1 MENKAFDNEYYLSIQ
16 RENILKRI
24 EQFENKLYLEVGGK
38 LFDDNHAS
46 RVLPGF
52 EKDDKFQMLLSL
64 KEQIEIVIVVNSEDI
79 TKRKIRSDTGITYD
93 VEVERLILTYKAHG
107 FKVAGVV
114 LSMYEDNPNTLVFSK
129 HIKSFKIPIY
139 HHYKIKGY
147 PENISLIVS
156 EEGLGKNEYI
166 KTERPLV
173 VVTAPGP
180 GSGKLATC
188 LSQLYYDHKRGIKSG
203 YAKYET
209 FPVWNLPLNHPVN
222 IAYEAA
228 TVDLNDVNMIDP
240 YYLEK
245 TGEIAINYNRDIEAF
260 PLLKAIFEKIYGESP
275 YYSPTHMGV
284 NMVGYAIKDD
294 ETVQIAA
301 NQEII
306 RRYYE
311 SLKNNLLGSYTE
323 EMVMKSQ
330 MLMQRVN
337 VNPDD
342 RPVVNK
348 AKTYSDKVK
357 APVLAIQL
365 KDGTIVTGKRSD
377 LLSASSAALLNALKK
392 LANIDDKIPLLS
404 RGVIEPIQTL
414 KTESLKN
421 ANPKIR
427 AEEILIALAIQ
438 AITNPLA
445 ELALSKLKEL
455 NGLEAHSSSILASSD
470 LKTLNKLGLRVT
482 EEPQNFVTKIIK
494 PSDKNISSK

>member
-1 MENKAFDNEYYLSIQ
+1 MKIAFDNDLYLKIQ

-24 EQFENKLYLEVGGK
+24 EQFDDKLYLEVGGK
-38 LFDDNHAS
+38 LFDDKHAS

-52 EKDDKFQMLLSL
+52 MMDDKFQMLLSL
-64 KEQIEIVIVVNSEDI
+64 KEKIEIVIAVNSEDI

-93 VEVERLILTYKAHG
+93 VEVERLILTYKAYG

-114 LSMYEDNPNTLVFSK
+114 LSMYEDNANTLVFTK
-129 HIKSFKIPIY
+129 HMKSLKVPVY
-139 HHYKIKGY
+139 HHYRINGY

-156 EEGLGKNEYI
+156 EQGLGKNEYI
-166 KTERPLV
+166 KTERPLII
-173 VVTAPGP
+173 VTAPGP

-188 LSQLYYDHKRGIKSG
+188 LSQLYHDHKKGIKSG

-228 TVDLNDVNMIDP
+228 TVDLDDINMIDP
-240 YYLEK
+240 YYLEA
-245 TGEIAINYNRDIEAF
+245 TGIAAVNYNRDIEAF
-260 PLLKAIFEKIYGESP
+260 PLLKAIFERIYGTSP
-275 YYSPTHMGV
+275 YNSPTHMGV

-294 ETVQIAA
+294 EMVKEAA
-301 NQEII
+301 KQEIV

-311 SLKNNLLGSYTE
+311 SMKNNLLGSYSD
-323 EMVMKSQ
+323 EMVTKSKL
-330 MLMQRVN
+330 LMQRVG
-337 VNPDD
+337 VDTSI
-342 RPVVNK
+342 RPVIKRAN
-348 AKTYSDKVK
+348 TYSEKVK
-357 APVLAIQL
+357 APVLAIEL
-365 KDGTIVTGKRSD
+365 EDGTIVTGKRSE
-377 LLSASSAALLNALKK
+377 LLSATSAALLNALKRM
-392 LANIDDKIPLLS
+392 ANIDDKIPLLS

-414 KTESLKN
+414 KVDALKN

-445 ELALSKLKEL
+445 ELALSKLKDL
-455 NGLEAHSSSILASSD
+455 NGLEAHSSSILAASD

-482 EEPQNFVTKIIK
+482 EEPCNFVTKITE
-494 PSDKNISSK
+494 SKKD

>member
-1 MENKAFDNEYYLSIQ
+1 MEKSAFDNELYLRIQ
-16 RENILKRI
+16 KENILKRI
-24 EQFENKLYLEVGGK
+24 EQFQNKLYLEVGGK

-46 RVLPGF
+46 RILPGF
-52 EKDDKFQMLLSL
+52 EKDDKFQILLSL
-64 KEQIEIVIVVNSEDI
+64 KEHVEIVIVVNSEDI

-114 LSMYEDNPNTLVFSK
+114 LSMYEDNANTLVFSK
-129 HIKSFKIPIY
+129 HIKSLRVPIY
-139 HHYKIKGY
+139 HHYRIKGY

-188 LSQLYYDHKRGIKSG
+188 LSQLYHDHKRGISSG

-228 TVDLNDVNMIDP
+228 TVDLDDMNMIDP

-245 TGEIAINYNRDIEAF
+245 TNEIAVNYNRDIEAF
-260 PLLKAIFEKIYGESP
+260 PLLKAIFEKIYGTTP
-275 YYSPTHMGV
+275 YSSPTDMGV

-294 ETVQIAA
+294 DKVTEACKK
-301 NQEII
+301 EIV

-311 SLKNNLLGSYTE
+311 SLKNNLLGSYSD
-323 EMVMKSQ
+323 EMVTKSQ
-330 MLMQRVN
+330 LLMQRVGTSI
-337 VNPDD
+337 DD
-342 RPVVNK
+342 RKVIAK
-348 AKTYSDKVK
+348 ANSYSEKVK
-357 APVLAIQL
+357 APVLAIEL
-365 KDGTIVTGKRSD
+365 ADGTIVTGKRSE
-377 LLSASSAALLNALKK
+377 LLSATSAALLNALKK
-392 LANIDDKIPLLS
+392 MANINDKIPLLS

-414 KTESLKN
+414 KVDTLKN

-445 ELALSKLKEL
+445 ELALSKLKDL
-455 NGLEAHSSSILASSD
+455 DGLEAHSSSLLAASD

-482 EEPQNFVTKIIK
+482 EEPQNFVTKILK
-494 PSDKNISSK
+494 P

>member
-1 MENKAFDNEYYLSIQ
+1 MNKQAFDNELYLRIQ

-24 EQFENKLYLEVGGK
+24 EKFDDKLYLEVGGK

-52 EKDDKFQMLLSL
+52 AKDDKFQILLSL
-64 KEQIEIVIVVNSEDI
+64 KDQLEIVIVVNSEDI

-93 VEVERLILTYKAHG
+93 VEVERLILTYKAYG
-107 FKVAGVV
+107 FKIAGVV

-129 HIKSFKIPIY
+129 HIKSFRVPIY
-139 HHYKIKGY
+139 HHYRINGY
-147 PENISLIVS
+147 PEKISLIVS
-156 EEGLGKNEYI
+156 EQGLGKNEYI
-166 KTERPLV
+166 KTERPLI

-188 LSQLYYDHKRGIKSG
+188 LSQLYHDNKKGIKSG

-228 TVDLNDVNMIDP
+228 TVDLDDINMIDP
-240 YYLEK
+240 YYLEA
-245 TGEIAINYNRDIEAF
+245 TNIAAVNYNRDIEAF
-260 PLLKAIFEKIYGESP
+260 PLLKAIFEKIYGYSP
-275 YYSPTHMGV
+275 YNSPTDMGV

-294 ETVQIAA
+294 KAIQDAA
-301 NQEII
+301 RQEIV

-311 SLKNNLLGSYTE
+311 SLKNNLLGTYSDD
-323 EMVMKSQ
+323 MVMKSQ
-330 MLMQRVN
+330 LLMQRVN
-337 VNPDD
+337 IDLTS
-342 RPVVNK
+342 RPVIKK
-348 AKTYSDKVK
+348 ANTYSEKIQ

-365 KDGTIVTGKRSD
+365 EDGTIVTGKRSE
-377 LLSASSAALLNALKK
+377 LLSATSAALLNALKK
-392 LANIDDKIPLLS
+392 MANIDDKIPLLS

-414 KTESLKN
+414 KVESLKN
-421 ANPKIR
+421 VNPKIR

-445 ELALSKLKEL
+445 ELALSKLKDLE
-455 NGLEAHSSSILASSD
+455 GLEAHSSSILAASD

-482 EEPQNFVTKIIK
+482 EEPCNFVTKII
-494 PSDKNISSK
+494 SDKKE

>member
-1 MENKAFDNEYYLSIQ
+1 MDKNAFDNEYYLNIQ
-16 RENILKRI
+16 RENIVKRI

-52 EKDDKFQMLLSL
+52 SKDDKFQILLSL
-64 KEQIEIVIVVNSEDI
+64 KDQLEIVIVVNSEDI

-114 LSMYEDNPNTLVFSK
+114 LSMYEENPNTFIFSK
-129 HIKSFKIPIY
+129 HVKSFKVPIY

-156 EEGLGKNEYI
+156 EQGLGKNEYI

-188 LSQLYYDHKRGIKSG
+188 LSQLYHDNKRGIKSG

-228 TVDLNDVNMIDP
+228 TVDLDDVNMIDP
-240 YYLEK
+240 YFLEK
-245 TGEIAINYNRDIEAF
+245 TGEVAVNYNRDIEAF
-260 PLLKAIFEKIYGESP
+260 PLLKAIFERIYGESP
-275 YYSPTHMGV
+275 YHSPTHMGV
-284 NMVGYAIKDD
+284 NMVGAAIKDD
-294 ETVQIAA
+294 EEVRKAA
-301 NQEII
+301 KLEII

-311 SLKNNLLGSYTE
+311 SLKNNLLGSYSD
-323 EMVMKSQ
+323 EMVLKSKL
-330 MLMQRVN
+330 LMQRVN
-337 VNPDD
+337 ASIDD
-342 RPVVNK
+342 RPVIAK
-348 AKTYSDKVK
+348 ANSYSEKVK
-357 APVLAIQL
+357 SPVLAIEL
-365 KDGTIVTGKRSD
+365 KDGTIVTGKRSE
-377 LLSASSAALLNALKK
+377 LLSATSAALLNALKRM
-392 LANIDDKIPLLS
+392 ANIDDKIPLLS

-445 ELALSKLKEL
+445 ELALSKLKDL
-455 NGLEAHSSSILASSD
+455 DGLEAHSSSILASSD

-494 PSDKNISSK
+494 PSN

>member
-1 MENKAFDNEYYLSIQ
+1 MNKKAFDNEYYLNIQ
-16 RENILKRI
+16 RENIVKRI

-52 EKDDKFQMLLSL
+52 SKDDKFQILLSL
-64 KEQIEIVIVVNSEDI
+64 KDQLEIVIVVNSEDI

-114 LSMYEDNPNTLVFSK
+114 LSMYEDNPNTLVFTK
-129 HIKSFKIPIY
+129 HVKTLKVPIY

-156 EEGLGKNEYI
+156 EQGLGKNEYI

-188 LSQLYYDHKRGIKSG
+188 LSQLYHDHRRGIKSG

-228 TVDLNDVNMIDP
+228 TVDLDDVNMIDP

-245 TGEIAINYNRDIEAF
+245 TNEVAVNYNRDIEAF
-260 PLLKAIFEKIYGESP
+260 PLLKAIFERIYGESP
-275 YYSPTHMGV
+275 YNSPTHMGV

-294 ETVQIAA
+294 ETVREASK
-301 NQEII
+301 QEII

-311 SLKNNLLGSYTE
+311 SLKNNLLGTYSE
-323 EMVMKSQ
+323 DMVTKSQ
-330 MLMQRVN
+330 LLMQRVN
-337 VNPDD
+337 ASIED
-342 RPVVNK
+342 RPVIAK
-348 AKTYSDKVK
+348 ANSYSDKVK
-357 APVLAIQL
+357 SPVLAIQL
-365 KDGTIVTGKRSD
+365 EDGTIVTGKRSE
-377 LLSASSAALLNALKK
+377 LLSATSAALLNALKK
-392 LANIDDKIPLLS
+392 MANIDDKIPLLS

-445 ELALSKLKEL
+445 ELALSKLKDL
-455 NGLEAHSSSILASSD
+455 DGLEAHSSSILAASD

-494 PSDKNISSK
+494 PSSK

>member
-1 MENKAFDNEYYLSIQ
+1 MVKIMKEAFDNDLYLRIQ

-52 EKDDKFQMLLSL
+52 AKDDKFQILLSL
-64 KEQIEIVIVVNSEDI
+64 KDQLEIVIVVNSEDI

-93 VEVERLILTYKAHG
+93 VEVERLVLTYKAHG

-129 HIKSFKIPIY
+129 HIKSFKVPIY

-156 EEGLGKNEYI
+156 EQGLGKNEYI

-188 LSQLYYDHKRGIKSG
+188 LSQLYHDNRKGVKSG

-209 FPVWNLPLNHPVN
+209 FPVWNLPLNHPIN

-228 TVDLNDVNMIDP
+228 TVDLDDVNMIDP

-245 TGEIAINYNRDIEAF
+245 TGEIAVNYNRDIEAF
-260 PLLKAIFEKIYGESP
+260 PLLKAIFERIYGESP
-275 YYSPTHMGV
+275 YASPTQMGV
-284 NMVGYAIKDD
+284 NMVGYAITDD
-294 ETVQIAA
+294 EAVKEACKL
-301 NQEII
+301 EVI

-311 SLKNNLLGSYTE
+311 SMKNNLLGSYSE
-323 EMVMKSQ
+323 EMVTKSQ
-330 MLMQRVN
+330 LLMQRLN
-337 VNPDD
+337 ADISD
-342 RPVVNK
+342 RPVISK
-348 AKTYSDKVK
+348 ANSYSEKVK
-357 APVLAIQL
+357 APVLAIEL
-365 KDGTIVTGKRSD
+365 PDGSIVTGKRSE
-377 LLSASSAALLNALKK
+377 LLSATSAALLNALKK
-392 LANIDDKIPLLS
+392 MANIDDKIPLLS

-414 KTESLKN
+414 KVDALKN

-445 ELALSKLKEL
+445 ELALSKLKDLE
-455 NGLEAHSSSILASSD
+455 GLEAHSSSILASSD

-494 PSDKNISSK
+494 PAQ